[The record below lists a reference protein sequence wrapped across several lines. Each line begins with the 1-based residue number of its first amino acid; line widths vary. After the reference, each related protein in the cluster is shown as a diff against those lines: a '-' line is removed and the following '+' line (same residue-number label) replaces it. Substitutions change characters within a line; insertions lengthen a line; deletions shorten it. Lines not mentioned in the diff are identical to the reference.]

1 MNNFSYQKA
10 TDINDAIFSINENQ
24 DNKIIAGGTNLI
36 DLMKYFV
43 TEADTLIDIN
53 KIPVIDKLSEL
64 PDGGVRLGAS
74 MTNAETAYH
83 HVIEEKYPL
92 LSKAILAGAS
102 AQIRNMA
109 TNGGNLLQRTRCY
122 YFYDIH
128 TPCNKR
134 ELGSGCSAI
143 KGYNRIHAILGHSEN
158 CIAVFPSDMCVAL
171 AALDAV
177 VHISGP
183 NGNRT
188 IEFSDFHSLPGD
200 SPQLD
205 NHLKVGEIITGID
218 LPAKGFSENYS
229 YLKLRDRSSYSFALV
244 SVATG
249 LELENGKIKEAR
261 IALGGVAH
269 KPWRVKEAEIFLSDK
284 EANSENFAAAADI
297 ILKGAIGFEHNSF
310 KIKLA
315 KKAIVRN
322 CMMALDPTSQRPGA
336 KPSL

>member
-1 MNNFSYQKA
+1 MNNFSYTKA
-10 TDINDAIFSINENQ
+10 YSVNEAVSLTNVNE
-24 DNKIIAGGTNLI
+24 DNKIIAGGTNII

-43 TEADTLIDIN
+43 TEAETLIDIN
-53 KIPVIDKLSEL
+53 KIEGIGDIVEIDN
-64 PDGGVRLGAS
+64 GGILIGAL
-74 MTNAETAYH
+74 MTNADTAYH
-83 HVIEEKYPL
+83 PLIEEKYPL

-122 YFYDIH
+122 YFYDIN

-134 ELGSGCSAI
+134 TPGSGCSAI

-183 NGNRT
+183 DGDRKLQ
-188 IEFSDFHSLPGD
+188 FSDFHRLPGD
-200 SPQLD
+200 TPNID
-205 NHLKVGEIITGID
+205 NNLKKGEVITGIE
-218 LPAKGFSENYS
+218 LPEKGFSENYS
-229 YLKLRDRSSYSFALV
+229 YLKLRDRSSYAFALV

-249 LELENGKIKEAR
+249 LELEHGMIKEAR
-261 IALGGVAH
+261 IALGGVSH
-269 KPWRVKEAEIFLSDK
+269 KPWRVQEAEEFLKDK
-284 EANSENFAAAADI
+284 EANAENFAAAADI
-297 ILKGAIGFEHNSF
+297 ILQGAVGFEHNSF
-310 KIKLA
+310 KINLA

-322 CMMALDPTSQRPGA
+322 CMMALDPISQRPGA

>member
-10 TDINDAIFSINENQ
+10 TEIKDAISSINGNA

-43 TEADTLIDIN
+43 TEADSLIDIT
-53 KIPVIDKLSEL
+53 KISGIDELNEL
-64 PDGGVRLGAS
+64 PDGGIRLGAL
-74 MTNAETAYH
+74 MTNADTAYH
-83 HVIEEKYPL
+83 PVIEERFPL

-134 ELGSGCSAI
+134 EPGSGCSAI
-143 KGYNRIHAILGHSEN
+143 NGYNRIHAILGHSED

-177 VHISGP
+177 VNICGP
-183 NGNRT
+183 EGNRT
-188 IEFSDFHSLPGD
+188 IEFSEFHRLPGD
-200 SPQLD
+200 TPDID
-205 NHLKVGEIITGID
+205 NNLKRGEIITGID
-218 LPAKGFSENYS
+218 LPEKGFSENYS

-269 KPWRVKEAEIFLSDK
+269 KPWRVKEAEDFLLDK
-284 EANSENFAAAADI
+284 EPISESFAAAADI
-297 ILKGAIGFEHNSF
+297 ILSGAKGFDHNSF
-310 KIKLA
+310 KIELA